1 MILPVFNNQFKIG
14 TKGIDSTAEDMK
26 PISCLEQ
33 FSVSF
38 DNGVEEY
45 TPMEAQGWKRRLL
58 TAKSFSI
65 SLNGKRD
72 IGDAG
77 NDYVASLYFVTGNAA
92 STKFEWTMID
102 GTVVAFNC
110 IINCTAA
117 GGDSTAIDVLEFEAL
132 SDGMPT
138 VTPPAVSGED
148 VPEDEGSEG

>member
-1 MILPVFNNQFKIG
+1 MILPVFKNNFKIG
-14 TKGIDSTAEDMK
+14 TKGLESTTEDMVS
-26 PISCLEQ
+26 IASLES

-45 TPMEAQGWKRRLL
+45 TPMEAEGWKRRLL

-72 IGDAG
+72 IGDVG
-77 NDYVASLYFVTGNAA
+77 NDYVASLYFVTGTAA

-110 IINCTAA
+110 IVNCTAA
-117 GGDSTAIDVLEFEAL
+117 GGDSTAIDALEFEVL
-132 SDGMPT
+132 SDGKPT
-138 VTPPAVSGED
+138 VTPGAKE
-148 VPEDEGSEG
+148 

>member
-14 TKGIDSTAEDMK
+14 KKGSASTAEDMVS
-26 PISCLEQ
+26 IASLES

-77 NDYVASLYFVTGNAA
+77 NDYVAGLYFATGPAA

-102 GTVVAFNC
+102 GTKVEFDC
-110 IINCTAA
+110 IVNCTAA
-117 GGDSTAIDVLEFEAL
+117 GGDSTAIDALEFEVL
-132 SDGMPT
+132 SDGKPT
-138 VTPPAVSGED
+138 ITPAAAE
-148 VPEDEGSEG
+148 

>member
-14 TKGIDSTAEDMK
+14 TKGIISTEADMQS
-26 PISCLEQ
+26 IASLES

-72 IGDAG
+72 VGDKG
-77 NDYVASLYFVTGNAA
+77 NDYVASLYFVTGAA
-92 STKFEWTMID
+92 ATTKFEWTMID
-102 GTVVAFNC
+102 GTKVEFNC
-110 IINCTAA
+110 IVNCTAA
-117 GGDSTAIDVLEFEAL
+117 GGDSTAIDALEFEVL
-132 SDGMPT
+132 SDGKPI
-138 VTPPAVSGED
+138 VTPAPAA
-148 VPEDEGSEG
+148 

>member
-14 TKGIDSTAEDMK
+14 TKGTASAEEDMMS
-26 PISCLEQ
+26 ISSLES

-45 TPMEAQGWKRRLL
+45 TPMESQGWKRRLL

-72 IGDAG
+72 IGDKG
-77 NDYVASLYFVTGNAA
+77 NDYVASLYFVTGTSA

-102 GTVVAFNC
+102 GTKVAFDC
-110 IINCTAA
+110 IVNCTAA
-117 GGDSTAIDVLEFEAL
+117 GGDSTAIDALEFEVL
-132 SDGMPT
+132 SDGKPV
-138 VTPPAVSGED
+138 VTPKVNQ
-148 VPEDEGSEG
+148 

>member
-14 TKGIDSTAEDMK
+14 TNGINSTTEDMVS
-26 PISCLEQ
+26 IASLES

-72 IGDAG
+72 IGDVG
-77 NDYVASLYFVTGNAA
+77 NDYVASLYFVTGTAA

-102 GTVVAFNC
+102 GTKVEFNC
-110 IINCTAA
+110 IVNCTAA
-117 GGDSTAIDVLEFEAL
+117 GGDSTAIDALEFEVL
-132 SDGMPT
+132 SDGKPT
-138 VTPPAVSGED
+138 VTPAPDSAE
-148 VPEDEGSEG
+148 

>member
-14 TKGIDSTAEDMK
+14 TKGINSTAEEMVS
-26 PISCLEQ
+26 IASLES

-92 STKFEWTMID
+92 STKFEWIMID
-102 GTVVAFNC
+102 GTKVEFNC
-110 IINCTAA
+110 IVNCTSA
-117 GGDSTAIDVLEFEAL
+117 GGDSTAIDALEFEVL
-132 SDGMPT
+132 SDGQPV
-138 VTPPAVSGED
+138 VTPKASAE
-148 VPEDEGSEG
+148 

>member
-14 TKGIDSTAEDMK
+14 TKGINSEDKDMVS
-26 PISCLEQ
+26 IASLES

-72 IGDAG
+72 IGDIG
-77 NDYVASLYFVTGNAA
+77 NDYVASLYFVTGTAA

-102 GTVVAFNC
+102 GTKVEFNC
-110 IINCTAA
+110 IVNCTAA
-117 GGDSTAIDVLEFEAL
+117 GGDSTAIDALEFEVL
-132 SDGMPT
+132 SDGKPT
-138 VTPPAVSGED
+138 VTPATTED
-148 VPEDEGSEG
+148 